1 MGSSYYILREIINY
15 SSAMASKEA
24 VSKGIH
30 AGNIIKE
37 VTKIGNGS
45 GEEDQ
50 TWHKE
55 ALKTIANWMK

>member
-1 MGSSYYILREIINY
+1 
-15 SSAMASKEA
+15 MASKEA

-45 GEEDQ
+45 GGGRPDMAQGGIKDNSKLDEIIKAIPSVIE
-50 TWHKE
+50 KS
-55 ALKTIANWMK
+55 IR